1 MAKAVKVAFSER
13 AEDQRRLRQAGGSI
27 VFSKNGK
34 AQFSFPSMDHYREWQ
49 RLGTEAYKRKVAEAQ

>member
-27 VFSKNGK
+27 VFSKGK
-34 AQFSFPSMDHYREWQ
+34 PLFQFPSMEHYREWQ
-49 RLGTEAYKRKVAEAQ
+49 RLGAEAYKRKVAEAQ

>member
-13 AEDQRRLRQAGGSI
+13 AEDQQRLRQVGGSI
-27 VFSKNGK
+27 VFSKGK
-34 AQFSFPSMDHYREWQ
+34 PQFQFPSMDHYRKWQ